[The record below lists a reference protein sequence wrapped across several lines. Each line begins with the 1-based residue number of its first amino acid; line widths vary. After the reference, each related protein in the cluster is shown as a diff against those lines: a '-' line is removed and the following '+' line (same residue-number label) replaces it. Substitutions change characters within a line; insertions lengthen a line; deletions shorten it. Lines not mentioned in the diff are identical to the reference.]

1 MKAIKLYVVAF
12 LAMILGTSFSNHV
25 VAQSNNEI
33 LEQMMRMYISQD
45 EDEMRDAGILSYD
58 VSVDGSV
65 YIFDLLLD
73 EDVTYVET
81 MGEMMSL
88 AKKKAATGEIF
99 SYDDYET
106 IEQMESLGITF
117 RYIVR
122 GNRSGKR
129 IVHNFTM
136 REFLAFEKLSADD
149 STFGDEMS
157 IDDIVRLLDK
167 TFAAEDETMRCV
179 RRGKVV
185 YIEQEM
191 HARDYADVKAAM
203 EEEPELMQAMI
214 MGIFTGDPDAAEV
227 FYSIIRK
234 GYRIAYSVKC
244 AGKQPIIINLDF

>member
-25 VAQSNNEI
+25 VAQSDNEI

-58 VSVDGSV
+58 INVDGSV
-65 YIFDLLLD
+65 YIFNILLD
-73 EDVTYVET
+73 EDVTNVET
-81 MGEMMSL
+81 MGEFMSL

-106 IEQMESLGITF
+106 IDQMESLGITF

-122 GNRSGKR
+122 GNRTGKR
-129 IVHNFTM
+129 VVHNFTM

-167 TFAAEDETMRCV
+167 TLAAEDESMRCV

-185 YIEQEM
+185 YIEQEVP
-191 HARDYADVKAAM
+191 ANDYDDIKYVM
-203 EEEPELMQAMI
+203 EDSPELMKN
-214 MGIFTGDPDAAEV
+214 IFQEMMASDPDAVEV
-227 FYSIIRK
+227 FRSITKK
-234 GYRIAYSVKC
+234 GYRLAYSVKC
-244 AGKQPIIINLDF
+244 GSKQPIVLELDF

>member
-58 VSVDGSV
+58 INVDGSV
-65 YIFDLLLD
+65 YIFNILLD

-81 MGEMMSL
+81 MGELMSL

-122 GNRSGKR
+122 GNRTGKR
-129 IVHNFTM
+129 VVHNFTM

-167 TFAAEDETMRCV
+167 TLAAEDESMRCV

-185 YIEQEM
+185 YIEQEVP
-191 HARDYADVKAAM
+191 ANDYDDIKYVM
-203 EEEPELMQAMI
+203 EDSPELMKN
-214 MGIFTGDPDAAEV
+214 IFQEMMASDPDAVEV
-227 FYSIIRK
+227 FRSITKK
-234 GYRIAYSVKC
+234 GYRLAYSVKC
-244 AGKQPIIINLDF
+244 GSKQPIVLELDF

>member
-1 MKAIKLYVVAF
+1 MKTIKLYVVAF
-12 LAMILGTSFSNHV
+12 VAMLFGASFSNRAA
-25 VAQSNNEI
+25 AQSDNEF

-73 EDVTYVET
+73 EDFVYVET
-81 MGEMMSL
+81 MGELMSL

-106 IEQMESLGITF
+106 IDQMESLGITF

-149 STFGDEMS
+149 SIFGDEMS

-167 TFAAEDETMRCV
+167 TLAAEDETMRCV

-185 YIEQEM
+185 YIEQEVY
-191 HARDYADVKAAM
+191 ARDYADVKAAM
-203 EEEPELMQAMI
+203 EEQPEFMQTM
-214 MGIFTGDPDAAEV
+214 MMEMFTGDPDAAEV

-244 AGKQPIIINLDF
+244 ADKQPIIINLDL

>member
-1 MKAIKLYVVAF
+1 MKAIKLYVVTF
-12 LAMILGTSFSNHV
+12 LAMILGASFSNHV

-33 LEQMMRMYISQD
+33 LEQMMRKYISQD
-45 EDEMRDAGILSYD
+45 KDEMRDAGILSYD
-58 VSVDGSV
+58 INVDGSV
-65 YIFDLLLD
+65 YIFNILLD

-81 MGEMMSL
+81 MGELMSL

-106 IEQMESLGITF
+106 IEQIESLGITF

-129 IVHNFTM
+129 IVHNFTI
-136 REFLAFEKLSADD
+136 REFLAIEKLAAD
-149 STFGDEMS
+149 FGDEMS
-157 IDDIVRLLDK
+157 IDDIVRLVDK
-167 TFAAEDETMRCV
+167 TFAVEDETMRCV

-191 HARDYADVKAAM
+191 HARGYADVKAAM
-203 EEEPELMQAMI
+203 EEDPEFMQAMI
-214 MGIFTGDPDAAEV
+214 MEILTGDPDAAEV
-227 FYSIIRK
+227 LYSIIRK

-244 AGKQPIIINLDF
+244 AGKQPININLDL

>member
-1 MKAIKLYVVAF
+1 
-12 LAMILGTSFSNHV
+12 
-25 VAQSNNEI
+25 NEI

-58 VSVDGSV
+58 INVDGSV
-65 YIFDLLLD
+65 YIFNILLD

-81 MGEMMSL
+81 MGELMSL

-122 GNRSGKR
+122 GNRTGKR
-129 IVHNFTM
+129 VVHNFTM

-167 TFAAEDETMRCV
+167 TLAAEDESMRCV

-185 YIEQEM
+185 YIEQEVP
-191 HARDYADVKAAM
+191 ANDYDDIKYVM
-203 EEEPELMQAMI
+203 EDSPELMKN
-214 MGIFTGDPDAAEV
+214 IFQEMMASDPDAVEV
-227 FYSIIRK
+227 FRSITKK
-234 GYRIAYSVKC
+234 GYRLAYSVKC
-244 AGKQPIIINLDF
+244 GSKQPIVLELDF

>member
-1 MKAIKLYVVAF
+1 
-12 LAMILGTSFSNHV
+12 
-25 VAQSNNEI
+25 
-33 LEQMMRMYISQD
+33 
-45 EDEMRDAGILSYD
+45 
-58 VSVDGSV
+58 
-65 YIFDLLLD
+65 LD

-81 MGEMMSL
+81 MGELMSL

-106 IEQMESLGITF
+106 IDQMESLGITF

-122 GNRSGKR
+122 GNKSGKR

-149 STFGDEMS
+149 SIFGDEMS

-167 TFAAEDETMRCV
+167 TLAAEDETMRCV

-185 YIEQEM
+185 YIEQEVY
-191 HARDYADVKAAM
+191 ARDYADVKAAM
-203 EEEPELMQAMI
+203 EEQPEFMQAM
-214 MGIFTGDPDAAEV
+214 MMEMFTGDPDAAEV

-244 AGKQPIIINLDF
+244 ADKQPIIINLDL

>member
-1 MKAIKLYVVAF
+1 MKTIRLFVVAF
-12 LAMILGTSFSNHV
+12 LAMILGTSFGNHV

-33 LEQMMRMYISQD
+33 LEQMMRMYSSQD

-58 VSVDGSV
+58 INVDGSV
-65 YIFDLLLD
+65 YIFNILLD
-73 EDVTYVET
+73 EDVTNVET
-81 MGEMMSL
+81 MGEFMSL

-99 SYDDYET
+99 SSDDYET
-106 IEQMESLGITF
+106 IDQMESLGITF

-122 GNRSGKR
+122 GNKSGKR

-149 STFGDEMS
+149 NTFGDEMS
-157 IDDIVRLLDK
+157 IDDIVSLLDK
-167 TFAAEDETMRCV
+167 TLAAEDETMRCV

-185 YIEQEM
+185 YIEQEVY
-191 HARDYADVKAAM
+191 ARDYADVKAAM
-203 EEEPELMQAMI
+203 EEQPEFMQAM
-214 MGIFTGDPDAAEV
+214 MMEMLTGNPDAAEV

-244 AGKQPIIINLDF
+244 ADKQPIIINLDL